1 MGMKLTVTADAPVRD
16 EGTILVFTGE
26 HRDGRKVTFGV
37 DRSIGLDLYG
47 YLADTGSVDVEVE
60 PWQILGRVA

>member
-1 MGMKLTVTADAPVRD
+1 MMNLTVTADTPVRD

-26 HRDGRKVTFGV
+26 ADDGRTVTFGV
-37 DRSIGLDLYG
+37 DRRIGLDLYG
-47 YLADTGSVDVEVE
+47 YLADTGAVDVEVE